1 MENYFET
8 RKNELNQEAQIRKDR
23 FINDTLRLNQEF
35 QQDWTNLNNKLI
47 EVTKKEEEQDKINPR

>member
-8 RKNELNQEAQIRKDR
+8 RKDELNQEAQLRKDR

-47 EVTKKEEEQDKINPR
+47 EVTKKEEEQDKVNPK